1 MTEELLP
8 GARIPSVTLDL
19 DKATHYT
26 RAVRRALR
34 AARLNT
40 HYPDTRRL
48 AEHIDT
54 MDPAVHGGLY
64 AELQIDVRTG
74 LPTYR
79 EWTRVQTDVALAAG
93 QLAQLGPRDEL
104 ARKAQGAADIWRKQL
119 LKRDYYATIVD
130 RKISPLGEMSVALR
144 RVDRERRSASF
155 HVELD
160 KLDASGVFVRYVID
174 LAQSGHGEGPLSLD
188 SADVARQ
195 SEEFQALIYKF
206 TSLDSEFTFVKL
218 ASIAA
223 VTPERVCKGVV
234 GPFWFEYC
242 RVPQVL
248 RPVVADGG
256 FVASFALDTAAIDVA
271 EGRNN
276 DPFATLAEDRLTEQS
291 RSAYEAVRLRS
302 GYRVFKDRKFV
313 VPRDRVSMMREI
325 CQKLGTKNIIYGV

>member
-19 DKATHYT
+19 EHAATYA

-34 AARLNT
+34 AARLNM
-40 HYPDTRRL
+40 HYPDARRL
-48 AEHIDT
+48 ADHIDA

-64 AELQIDVRTG
+64 PGLEVDVRTG
-74 LPTYR
+74 LPTYK
-79 EWTRVQTDVALAAG
+79 EWTRVQTDVALAPG
-93 QLAQLGPRDEL
+93 QLDQLGPRAAL
-104 ARKAQGAADIWRKQL
+104 AEKARGEADIWRKQL
-119 LKRDYYATIVD
+119 TKRDYYAAIVG
-130 RKISPLGEMSVALR
+130 REISPLGEMSVALR
-144 RVDRERRSASF
+144 RVDRDRGAASF

-174 LAQSGHGEGPLSLD
+174 LAQKGYRSGPLSLD
-188 SADVARQ
+188 DADVARQ
-195 SEEFQALIYKF
+195 SEEFRALIYKF

-234 GPFWFEYC
+234 GPFWFDFC
-242 RVPQVL
+242 RVPEAL
-248 RPVVADGG
+248 APVVRDGG
-256 FVASFALDTAAIDVA
+256 FVASFALDTAAVDVA

-276 DPFATLAEDRLTEQS
+276 DPFATLAHDRLS
-291 RSAYEAVRLRS
+291 PAARGAYESVRQRS

-313 VPRDRVSMMREI
+313 VPRDRVSQMREI
-325 CQKLGTKNIIYGV
+325 CAAMGTKNIIYGI